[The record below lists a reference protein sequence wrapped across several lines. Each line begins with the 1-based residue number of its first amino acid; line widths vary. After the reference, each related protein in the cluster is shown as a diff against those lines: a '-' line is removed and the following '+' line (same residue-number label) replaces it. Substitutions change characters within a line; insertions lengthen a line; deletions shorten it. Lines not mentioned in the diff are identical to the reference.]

1 MRPPL
6 PRLFGPAPR
15 AARGF
20 YHCYRCGGISSALY
34 EVLRRQLRD
43 ERVETS
49 RQRQRRLED
58 ESHLRA
64 WGQA

>member
-1 MRPPL
+1 MKPPL
-6 PRLFGPAPR
+6 PAFSAAPR

-43 ERVETS
+43 DRIETS

-58 ESHLRA
+58 ESHRRA
-64 WGQA
+64 AGFA